1 MQDLPDLTTLS
12 HAQKDELIVALWQQ
26 VQTLTAQVQ
35 QMQAHIL
42 HLEGR
47 LSLNSRNSSKPP
59 SSDALAKPAPKSL
72 RAKGQRRVGGQR
84 GHEGNT
90 LRQSAQVDHTIVH
103 QGPTHCS
110 SCCVRA
116 AAAARCTKAVSRKTS
131 TRLPNTA
138 HASKRCWYT

>member
-42 HLEGR
+42 HLQGR

-59 SSDALAKPAPKSL
+59 SSDGLAKPAPKSL

-90 LRQSAQVDHTIVH
+90 LSQSAQLDHTIRPPRPH
-103 QGPTHCS
+103 ALQQ
-110 SCCVRA
+110 
-116 AAAARCTKAVSRKTS
+116 
-131 TRLPNTA
+131 LPRRA
-138 HASKRCWYT
+138 HAAPDRRSPPGL